1 MSKWKS
7 MTLPNRSII
16 LGDSMD
22 CVICILSFE
31 ETPRMR
37 NFQTNGAEE
46 KSRGEQSSKRSRF
59 WTTGAVH
66 RELMV
71 M

>member
-1 MSKWKS
+1 
-7 MTLPNRSII
+7 MTLRDRGII

-22 CVICILSFE
+22 CIIHILLFE
-31 ETPRMR
+31 ETPRIR

-46 KSRGEQSSKRSRF
+46 ESRGEQSSKRSKF
-59 WTTGAVH
+59 WITGAAH